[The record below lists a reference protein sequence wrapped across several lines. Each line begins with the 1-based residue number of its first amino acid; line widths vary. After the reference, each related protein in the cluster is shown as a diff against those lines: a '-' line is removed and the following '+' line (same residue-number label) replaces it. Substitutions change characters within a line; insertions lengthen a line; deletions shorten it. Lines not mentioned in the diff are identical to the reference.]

1 MSDTPPQAG
10 TRTTQQVFAHHLAA
24 FGEGLDSL
32 VSDYAADASICLNDQ
47 TITGLQGIRTF
58 FDGFLQGIQPGFW
71 DGFKI
76 LRQECK
82 GDVAYLVWET
92 PPFVRMATDTLL
104 VRDGKI
110 QVQTFTVLA

>member
-1 MSDTPPQAG
+1 MSETATPAG

-32 VSDYAADASICLNDQ
+32 VSDYAANACICLNDQ
-47 TITGLQGIRTF
+47 TIIGHQGIRLF
-58 FDGFLQGIQPGFW
+58 FDGFLKGIRPGFW
-71 DGFKI
+71 DGFKV
-76 LRQECK
+76 LREECR
-82 GDVAYLVWET
+82 GDVAYLVWEA